1 LSDHID
7 LPIETLVHTRLQADL
22 LVFNQDRSSRIGL
35 RPDNPEFADFPNPPG
50 DSASDAE
57 WSAWLHRLR
66 AAQRDVERMGRGPVF
81 IIGPE
86 TPRALVSIWTTN
98 IDGSSTFL
106 STFYKEWTPDVDA
119 ATALLRAQENL
130 RRSAKWR
137 HPYYWA
143 GWQLW
148 GRP

>member
-1 LSDHID
+1 
-7 LPIETLVHTRLQADL
+7 
-22 LVFNQDRSSRIGL
+22 
-35 RPDNPEFADFPNPPG
+35 
-50 DSASDAE
+50 
-57 WSAWLHRLR
+57 
-66 AAQRDVERMGRGPVF
+66 
-81 IIGPE
+81 
-86 TPRALVSIWTTN
+86 
-98 IDGSSTFL
+98 L